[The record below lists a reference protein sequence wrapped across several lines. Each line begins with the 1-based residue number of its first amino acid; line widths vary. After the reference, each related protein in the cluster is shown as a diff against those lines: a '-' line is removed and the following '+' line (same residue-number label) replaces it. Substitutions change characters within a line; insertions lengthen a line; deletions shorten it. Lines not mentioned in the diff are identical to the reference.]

1 MTGNIKYCFYPILFI
16 LMLLYRLLIFINK
29 ILYVTKLIKTKKF
42 DIPIISIG
50 NIEVGGTGKTPF
62 VIYLAK
68 MLQNSNFKP
77 MVVSRGYKRSGSGTI
92 IVHDGMEIKNNIT
105 KTGDEP
111 YLIAVM
117 LENVPVVVGNN
128 KIDAI
133 KASHIL
139 NKNYSKWWS
148 AVYSIKT

>member
-68 MLQNSNFKP
+68 MLQNSKKP
-77 MVVSRGYKRSGSGTI
+77 SKYCLKNSQRNIYSSDSGRR
-92 IVHDGMEIKNNIT
+92 D
-105 KTGDEP
+105 
-111 YLIAVM
+111 
-117 LENVPVVVGNN
+117 
-128 KIDAI
+128 
-133 KASHIL
+133 
-139 NKNYSKWWS
+139 
-148 AVYSIKT
+148 